1 MSPGFLFMFG
11 IYGKRPTRETVRL
24 LKSTNACG
32 VLLLARNI
40 DTPAQTLALTSELVQ
55 RVGRP
60 LLFSIDHEC
69 GWVLRFKNGVTA
81 FPGNAALGRARD
93 PKLAYAVGRQMA
105 LELSAMGIHINL
117 APVLD
122 VAERYNP
129 GIGIRSF
136 GGDPRL
142 VAKLGSAMIRGLQD
156 FGVSACAKHF
166 PGKGAARVDAHVQL
180 PTISLPRPVFERVHL
195 SPFKA
200 AALADVD
207 CVMTSHVR
215 FPGLDSVP
223 ATFSAKI
230 TRDILRRRLGFDGVV
245 ICDDLCM
252 GAIAGRWPI
261 QIAAVKA
268 LEAGHDILLIAH
280 DLSVQKEAAQLLE
293 QGLEDGAFDKT
304 EVERSTLR
312 IQKLF
317 DRKIRRP
324 QTASP
329 ADGEA
334 LGDKIAKLALEV
346 VQTNG
351 PKLPFRPQKKPLL
364 VLAPDFSQVS
374 ELFTFEGG
382 PRGPEDMFK
391 EVASSWGRVHLK
403 RAPVQST
410 DLGGLKELIEKSEQI
425 VFFCFEARR
434 FPGQNA
440 TLELLKKTAPGR
452 TVVCLI
458 RSPWDR
464 EKLSKDMT
472 ALDAKSYR
480 LFSLRAAWKFILG
493 VKS

>member
-1 MSPGFLFMFG
+1 MFG

-60 LLFSIDHEC
+60 LLFSVDHEC
-69 GWVLRFKNGVTA
+69 GWVLRFKSGVTA
-81 FPGNAALGRARD
+81 FPGNAALGRAGN

-122 VAERYNP
+122 VARQYNP

-136 GGDPRL
+136 GGDPKQ
-142 VAKLGSAMIRGLQD
+142 VASLGSAMIRGLQD

-180 PTISLPRPVFERVHL
+180 PTISLSRSVFERVHL
-195 SPFKA
+195 SPFQAAVKA
-200 AALADVD
+200 GAD

-230 TRDILRRRLGFDGVV
+230 TRDILRRRLGFDGAV

-280 DLSVQKEAAQLLE
+280 DLYAQQEAAQLLE
-293 QGLEDGAFDKT
+293 QGLSDGAFDQE
-304 EVERSTLR
+304 EVARSIGR

-317 DRKIRRP
+317 DRKAGRP

-329 ADGEA
+329 AEGEA
-334 LGDKIAKLALEV
+334 LSDKIAKLALEV
-346 VQTNG
+346 VQSRG
-351 PKLPFRPQKKPLL
+351 PRLPLRPRKTPLL
-364 VLAPDFSQVS
+364 VLTPDFSEVS

-382 PRGPEDMFK
+382 PRGPELMLK
-391 EVASSWGRVHLK
+391 EVASSWGKIRLA

-410 DLGGLKELIEKSEQI
+410 DLGGLKDLVEKSDPI

-440 TLELLKKTAPGR
+440 VLELLKKTAPKR
-452 TVVCLI
+452 TVVCLT
-458 RSPWDR
+458 RNPWDR

-480 LFSLRAAWKFILG
+480 LSSLRAAWKFLLG